1 MSSIFPTVQKATS
14 YPNLYPYM
22 YLQRRSEVLPHTTLE
37 ISEKD
42 TRFSWVTPLKQMIMA
57 KENKAVW
64 LLSSGEPVSGI
75 LGLVNCLRKEEG
87 GEKIR

>member
-1 MSSIFPTVQKATS
+1 MRKRLR
-14 YPNLYPYM
+14 YPNLYLFM

-42 TRFSWVTPLKQMIMA
+42 TQFSWVMPLKQMIMA
-57 KENKAVW
+57 QENKAVW
-64 LLSSGEPVSGI
+64 LLSSSEPISGI

-87 GEKIR
+87 GEKIRYL

>member
-1 MSSIFPTVQKATS
+1 MRKRLR
-14 YPNLYPYM
+14 YPSLYLFM

-42 TRFSWVTPLKQMIMA
+42 TQFSWVMPLKQMIMA
-57 KENKAVW
+57 QENKAVW
-64 LLSSGEPVSGI
+64 LLSSGEPISGI

-87 GEKIR
+87 GEKIRYL